1 MRIVRIPGKIF
12 PPSGGFS
19 FLPRHERPPLAGKE
33 KYISYYYY
41 FFHLQ
46 LQYDIHV
53 FSRDTYP
60 LENKLYML
68 LVRFPHSNMKC
79 ESSIFPSKRSKVLE
93 QGYIV

>member
-12 PPSGGFS
+12 PASEGFS
-19 FLPRHERPPLAGKE
+19 FLPRRERPLLVGNE
-33 KYISYYYY
+33 KYLSYYYY

-60 LENKLYML
+60 TRKQIIHAPGA
-68 LVRFPHSNMKC
+68 FSAH
-79 ESSIFPSKRSKVLE
+79 
-93 QGYIV
+93 